1 MGVLVRLVR
10 LSENK
15 GVEWG
20 PRTFITRVVEGEGE
34 SEVGGEQS
42 EGEKE
47 RMLKGHLVPVSPR
60 WKKTVECQVLV
71 SSSCLFYF
79 YILS

>member
-1 MGVLVRLVR
+1 MVR

-34 SEVGGEQS
+34 SQVGGEQS

-47 RMLKGHLVPVSPR
+47 RMLK
-60 WKKTVECQVLV
+60 
-71 SSSCLFYF
+71 
-79 YILS
+79 